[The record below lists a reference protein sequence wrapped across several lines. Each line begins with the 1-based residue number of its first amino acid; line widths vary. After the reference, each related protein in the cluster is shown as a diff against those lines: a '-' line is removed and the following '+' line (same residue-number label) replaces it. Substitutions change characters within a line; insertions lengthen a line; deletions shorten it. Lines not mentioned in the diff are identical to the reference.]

1 MMIPSRGLQC
11 SIHSTRI
18 SRRKLQLASRK
29 FSTTPISVTLRRVSQ
44 KPSQLS
50 WRPDPLAR
58 RPALYSITSARFKST
73 LPPNPNPATDT
84 VHSTATNVAP
94 PEPFIPS
101 SLDAAT
107 EISAVPAHI
116 GYLKELG
123 LDFGWGPTAFVEWLL
138 EHIHVWTG
146 TPWWASIVIAAVTVR
161 VALLKPYIGAADT
174 SARLASIKH
183 LAAPITGKMTAL
195 SRAGDRSGA
204 MMARAELKALYAKSG
219 VKPYKAFVPLVQV
232 FLGYGSFR
240 LMRAMASL
248 PVPGLENGGF
258 AWFPDLTVTDPF
270 YIMPLATGTL
280 FLLVMKPLHPH
291 KFRPSSKWQRVH
303 GTDNISSAQK
313 GGELGSSN
321 LSPTVQKFLTYGF
334 PTITVVFMSGW
345 PATLQLS
352 FFVSSIVSYLQAT
365 AFRNPAFR
373 RWAGITPLPPKPA
386 SSEATT
392 PTVSTKLNIAPSY
405 QPPST
410 RSTSTSAASDKKPK
424 GVIGGAV
431 SEIQGMVT
439 EARKSID
446 QFAGT
451 AARKPGLRSPVDLK
465 QAKASEDKRKQQL
478 SAQRYTEEEERRER
492 RRAKMAALQGRSK
505 Q

>member
-1 MMIPSRGLQC
+1 MTIPSRGLQR
-11 SIHSTRI
+11 SIHGIGIGQRRI
-18 SRRKLQLASRK
+18 QLASRG
-29 FSTTPISVTLRRVSQ
+29 FSTTPVSTTPRRVSQ
-44 KPSQLS
+44 KTSQLS
-50 WRPDPLAR
+50 R
-58 RPALYSITSARFKST
+58 RPNPLTQRPTLYSIPSARFKST
-73 LPPNPNPATDT
+73 LPPIASPTTDA
-84 VHSTATNVAP
+84 VHSVTTDIVP
-94 PEPFIPS
+94 PDPLIPS

-107 EISAVPAHI
+107 EISAIPEHI

-138 EHIHVWTG
+138 EHIHVWSG

-183 LAAPITGKMTAL
+183 LATPITEKMTAS

-219 VKPYKAFVPLVQV
+219 IKTYKAFVPLVQV

-240 LMRAMASL
+240 LMRAMANL
-248 PVPGLENGGF
+248 PVPGLENGGV
-258 AWFPDLTVTDPF
+258 AWFPDLTTTDPF
-270 YIMPLATGTL
+270 YIMPLATGAM
-280 FLLVMKPLHPH
+280 FLLVMK
-291 KFRPSSKWQRVH
+291 
-303 GTDNISSAQK
+303 K
-313 GGELGSSN
+313 GGELGTSN

-334 PTITVVFMSGW
+334 PTMTVVFMSGW

-352 FFVSSIVSYLQAT
+352 FFVSSIISYLQAT

-373 RWAGITPLPPKPA
+373 RWAGIAPLPPKPA
-386 SSEATT
+386 SSGAAT
-392 PTVSTKLNIAPSY
+392 PTISTKLNIAPSY
-405 QPPST
+405 QPPSA
-410 RSTSTSAASDKKPK
+410 RSIPPSAAPAKKPK

-431 SEIQGMVT
+431 AEIQGMVT

-451 AARKPGLRSPVDLK
+451 AARKPGLSSPVDLK
-465 QAKASEDKRKQQL
+465 QAKASEEKRKRLL
-478 SAQRYTEEEERRER
+478 SAQRYAEEEERRER
-492 RRAKMAALQGRSK
+492 RRAKVASLQGRNK
-505 Q
+505 R